1 MCGICGVFDM
11 YEFKRLS
18 EVFQS
23 AEEIPFDDFSKII
36 IMSDCHRGDGSW
48 ADNFSKNKNIYYAAL
63 TYYYRNNYTYIE
75 LGDGDELWENDN
87 ICDIISEHKDVFSLL
102 VKFIDDGRAHFLYGN
117 HDIEKRK
124 YASRSVKRRGYL
136 YLDESDKRIVNAF
149 LKTKVHEGIIL
160 RHRVTGDKIF
170 LVHGHQADFP
180 NDGLWMI
187 SRFLV
192 RYFWRPLELIGI
204 RDPNS
209 ASKNHR
215 KKATITNKIVDW
227 VKANNQMIIA
237 GHTHRAVFPEVGR
250 PPYFNDGCCVHP
262 YGITGIEIASGKIAL
277 VKWSVKT
284 KEDGTLYVGRDEM
297 EKPVKLKEFF
307 K

>member
-1 MCGICGVFDM
+1 M

-18 EVFQS
+18 EVFES

-63 TYYYRNNYTYIE
+63 TYYYRNNFTYIE

-87 ICDIISEHKDVFSLL
+87 ICDIISEHRDVFSLL
-102 VKFIDDGRAHFLYGN
+102 TRFIDEGRAYFIYGN
-117 HDIEKRK
+117 HDIEKKK
-124 YASRSVKRRGYL
+124 YALRTLRERKSFKYL
-136 YLDESDKRIVNAF
+136 EDGDKRNVAAF
-149 LKTKVHEGIIL
+149 FKTKVHEGLIL

-170 LVHGHQADFP
+170 LVHGHQADFA
-180 NDGLWMI
+180 NDKLWRV
-187 SRFLV
+187 SKFFV
-192 RYFWRPLELIGI
+192 RYLWRPLELLGI

-209 ASKNHR
+209 ASKNDR
-215 KKATITNKIVDW
+215 KKTVIANKIVDW
-227 VKANNQMIIA
+227 VKSNNQMIVA
-237 GHTHRAVFPEVGR
+237 GHTHRAVFPAVGQ

-262 YGITGIEIASGKIAL
+262 YGITGIEIVHGKIAL

-284 KEDGTLYVGRDEM
+284 KDDGTLYVGRDEI
-297 EKPVKLKEFF
+297 EKPVKLKEYFR
-307 K
+307 